1 VASRT
6 IHADISFW
14 FVGTAPLPVTFGT
27 RMRFNRHE
35 LAGSFGDIGTDLPLL
50 IGIIAA
56 AGLDAGAVIFV
67 FGALQIFSGLYYR
80 LPMPMQPLKAMAVII
95 IAGHLAPA
103 VIHGGGLAIA
113 IVMLLLTATGLL
125 SRIAQLFPLCVVRG
139 IQLGL
144 GLSLA
149 SLAVRSYIWPA
160 GVTGWLL
167 AAGGFL
173 IMLLLWQNRRLPAG
187 LVLVTAG
194 FIYGLATRNAAP
206 NPVGSWHLHLPSVAL
221 PTAADIVTGFF
232 VLALPQLPLSLANS
246 VVATRQTCADLFPE
260 SQVTTR
266 KIGFTYALSNV
277 ASALFGGVPVC
288 HGSGGLVG
296 HYNFGAR
303 TGGSVVIY
311 GSIYVL
317 AALVFGHA
325 AKDFLSILP
334 MAILGVILTFEAF
347 GLVRL
352 AQRTEASRFGKIITV
367 ATGIVCV
374 VAPHG
379 FLFGSVI
386 GLVLYYAPHV
396 FRRFRS

>member
-1 VASRT
+1 
-6 IHADISFW
+6 
-14 FVGTAPLPVTFGT
+14 
-27 RMRFNRHE
+27 MRFNRHE

-50 IGIIAA
+50 IGMTAA
-56 AGLDAGAVIFV
+56 AGLDAGAVFFV
-67 FGALQIFSGLYYR
+67 FGALQILSGIYYQ
-80 LPMPMQPLKAMAVII
+80 LPMPMQPLKAMAVIV
-95 IAGHLAPA
+95 IASGLSPG
-103 VIHGGGLAIA
+103 VVHGGGLAIGL
-113 IVMLLLTATGLL
+113 VMLGLTATGLL
-125 SRIAQLFPLCVVRG
+125 SRVAAAFPLCVVRG

-160 GVTGWLL
+160 GLTGWLL

-173 IMLLLWQNRRLPAG
+173 IMLILWQNRRLPAA

-194 FIYGLATRNAAP
+194 ILYGIATRNTVLNGPAAD
-206 NPVGSWHLHLPSVAL
+206 WQLHLPALAL
-221 PTAADIVTGFF
+221 PTFADIVTGFF

-260 SQVTTR
+260 ARVTTR
-266 KIGFTYALSNV
+266 KIGFTYALSNL

-317 AALVFGHA
+317 AALVFGQA

-334 MAILGVILTFEAF
+334 LAILGVILTFEAF

-352 AQRTEASRFGKIITV
+352 AQRTEPTHFAKIITV

-379 FLFGSVI
+379 FLVGSAI
-386 GLVLYYAPHV
+386 GIALYYAPHAL
-396 FRRFRS
+396 RRLRA